1 MKIKRILNHNA
12 IVVKDQNEEKIL
24 LGAGIAFNK
33 KKNDIVDPSKIE
45 KTFIRKDTPDY
56 KQFEEI
62 LETLPEDHIQISEQI
77 ISHAEKRA
85 EHQNQRAHSCRFFRP
100 SFFCN

>member
-45 KTFIRKDTPDY
+45 KNLY
-56 KQFEEI
+56 Q
-62 LETLPEDHIQISEQI
+62 
-77 ISHAEKRA
+77 KRYT
-85 EHQNQRAHSCRFFRP
+85 
-100 SFFCN
+100 

>member
-1 MKIKRILNHNA
+1 MKGQKAMKIKRILNHNA

-45 KTFIRKDTPDY
+45 KPLSEKIHLT
-56 KQFEEI
+56 
-62 LETLPEDHIQISEQI
+62 IS
-77 ISHAEKRA
+77 SSKR
-85 EHQNQRAHSCRFFRP
+85 F
-100 SFFCN
+100 